1 MNNKMIIEF
10 GSRNIKRIME
20 ISEDVI
26 RLAHLDLHN
35 SSDDTQP
42 HPIIVKYLDI
52 KTLNLVNDSFLLLN
66 FNISCFKLSDN
77 NGSS

>member
-1 MNNKMIIEF
+1 
-10 GSRNIKRIME
+10 ME

-26 RLAHLDLHN
+26 RLAHLDRHN

-42 HPIIVKYLDI
+42 HPIIVKYHDI

>member
-1 MNNKMIIEF
+1 
-10 GSRNIKRIME
+10 ME
-20 ISEDVI
+20 ISKGVI

-42 HPIIVKYLDI
+42 YPIIVKYLYI
-52 KTLNLVNDSFLLLN
+52 KTLNLVNGHDSFLLLN

>member
-1 MNNKMIIEF
+1 
-10 GSRNIKRIME
+10 ME

-26 RLAHLDLHN
+26 RPAHLDLHN

>member
-1 MNNKMIIEF
+1 
-10 GSRNIKRIME
+10 ME

-35 SSDDTQP
+35 SLDDTQP